1 MGRYSAALL
10 AFPLYRHYYIYGKEN
25 VRSCG
30 NYSVIVN
37 ILEQGLRSFF
47 SGVKELKGVRELSQM
62 PIQQVLLIM
71 LLA

>member
-30 NYSVIVN
+30 IYSVIVN
-37 ILEQGLRSFF
+37 ILEQELFQELRS
-47 SGVKELKGVRELSQM
+47 
-62 PIQQVLLIM
+62 
-71 LLA
+71 